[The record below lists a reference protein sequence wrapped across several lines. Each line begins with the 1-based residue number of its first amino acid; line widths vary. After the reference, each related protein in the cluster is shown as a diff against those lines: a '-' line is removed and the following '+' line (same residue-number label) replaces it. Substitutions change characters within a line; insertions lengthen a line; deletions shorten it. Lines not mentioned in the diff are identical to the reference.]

1 MFCSRCGKKVKDG
14 SSFCPNC
21 GQRIT
26 AGPKSEISSD
36 MGEQKGKGIAWKV
49 GICLAAAGAT
59 AVISFGAVWLAGI
72 LRDQGKSG
80 ERPDYED
87 SLMVSDQRGSK
98 DDNAK
103 YRETYG
109 TSAPANSGQEG
120 KDEAAMP
127 AETAGFGES
136 ESAQAGLDPGF
147 LESEG
152 MGAYEPAMIQE
163 PEFILPEGNV
173 RYITYK
179 DIQGLDETALR
190 IAKNEIYA
198 RHGRLFQ
205 SEDLSRYF
213 HSKSWYQGTIAPND
227 FSERVFNQF
236 ETANVALLAAFQNGI
251 QDGEYH
257 AHDFMILHF
266 QMSDGILTAIAEDDH
281 WGNNL
286 KGFAFSLPVSSH
298 CNWWYV
304 NENRGIEGK
313 DAELRRIYE
322 ERRAEYLDDPDMY
335 ASPTGV
341 VILVQ
346 GGMVVEVRQYNP

>member
-72 LRDQGKSG
+72 LRDQGKSQQ
-80 ERPDYED
+80 RPGYED

-98 DDNAK
+98 DDSAR

-109 TSAPANSGQEG
+109 TSAPENSGQEG
-120 KDEAAMP
+120 KGEAAMP

-163 PEFILPEGNV
+163 PEFILPESNV

-205 SEDLSRYF
+205 SEDLSQYF
-213 HSKSWYQGTIAPND
+213 QSKSWYQGTIAPND

>member
-1 MFCSRCGKKVKDG
+1 M
-14 SSFCPNC
+14 
-21 GQRIT
+21 
-26 AGPKSEISSD
+26 
-36 MGEQKGKGIAWKV
+36 
-49 GICLAAAGAT
+49 
-59 AVISFGAVWLAGI
+59 
-72 LRDQGKSG
+72 
-80 ERPDYED
+80 
-87 SLMVSDQRGSK
+87 
-98 DDNAK
+98 
-103 YRETYG
+103 
-109 TSAPANSGQEG
+109 
-120 KDEAAMP
+120 
-127 AETAGFGES
+127 
-136 ESAQAGLDPGF
+136 
-147 LESEG
+147 
-152 MGAYEPAMIQE
+152 
-163 PEFILPEGNV
+163 
-173 RYITYK
+173 
-179 DIQGLDETALR
+179 
-190 IAKNEIYA
+190 
-198 RHGRLFQ
+198 LFR
-205 SEDLSRYF
+205 S
-213 HSKSWYQGTIAPND
+213 TIAPND